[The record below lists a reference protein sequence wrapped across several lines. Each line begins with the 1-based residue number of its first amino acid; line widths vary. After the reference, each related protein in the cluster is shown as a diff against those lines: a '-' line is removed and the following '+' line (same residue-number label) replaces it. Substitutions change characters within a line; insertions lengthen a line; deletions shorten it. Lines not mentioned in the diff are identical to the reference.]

1 MGTEG
6 GGGGQ
11 SRTGKGEALDANG
24 LAVRGPDRTLN
35 KIVPKPP
42 RQGAVPLWIR
52 SPINHSRRDMC
63 RSFACM
69 GVLFEDSQPG
79 SELGWICTV
88 KHCMLLPSL
97 VHGVWGGG
105 KGVRISLLR
114 RHVWGYGV

>member
-1 MGTEG
+1 
-6 GGGGQ
+6 
-11 SRTGKGEALDANG
+11 
-24 LAVRGPDRTLN
+24 
-35 KIVPKPP
+35 
-42 RQGAVPLWIR
+42 
-52 SPINHSRRDMC
+52 
-63 RSFACM
+63 M